1 MARYASRKLRKGAAA
16 REYADGNLHRDNGGR
31 DLPYQNVADNGLSPQ
46 DKIAGGSKLSLLRPI
61 RGAGGYDDTRGVLL
75 YGQHGGFGGGL
86 CGSFRGGVL
95 RALADNG
102 SACGKRGGIRG
113 NADILKTATRF
124 CERVV
129 FAYRVHGAQSI
140 KLFCKVLANP

>member
-1 MARYASRKLRKGAAA
+1 MLTKITL
-16 REYADGNLHRDNGGR
+16 DNFKSFKNAETI
-31 DLPYQNVADNGLSPQ
+31 DLTKTNYTILPQNVADNGLSPQ
-46 DKIAGGSKLSLLRPI
+46 DKIAGGAKLSLLRPI

-140 KLFCKVLANP
+140 KLFCKVLASP

>member
-16 REYADGNLHRDNGGR
+16 REYADGHIHRDNGGR

-46 DKIAGGSKLSLLRPI
+46 DKIAGGAKFSLLRPI

-86 CGSFRGGVL
+86 CGSFRGGIL

-129 FAYRVHGAQSI
+129 FA
-140 KLFCKVLANP
+140 